1 MATLQMQGDQIPL
14 VICSLEEEIS
24 HECSNAARGSIS
36 TLSGGDD
43 FEMLQIIS
51 AVKEIR
57 QQSV

>member
-1 MATLQMQGDQIPL
+1 MQGDQIPL